1 MIAGELTVVCETPT
15 PGKKPTRINKWKCDL
30 VRAAILKV
38 VPDNEEGIE
47 FRQLAGLVHDLIP
60 TDELVR
66 LGPVS
71 FYTTTVKLDLEV
83 KGEIEWIPSSRPQR
97 LRRST

>member
-1 MIAGELTVVCETPT
+1 MITGELTVVCETPT
-15 PGKKPTRINKWKCDL
+15 PGMKPTRIDEWRYDL
-30 VRAAILKV
+30 VRAAIPKV
-38 VPDNEEGIE
+38 VPDEEGIE
-47 FRQLAGLVHDLIP
+47 FRRLAGPVHDLIP

-83 KGEIEWIPSSRPQR
+83 KGEIERIPSSRPQR